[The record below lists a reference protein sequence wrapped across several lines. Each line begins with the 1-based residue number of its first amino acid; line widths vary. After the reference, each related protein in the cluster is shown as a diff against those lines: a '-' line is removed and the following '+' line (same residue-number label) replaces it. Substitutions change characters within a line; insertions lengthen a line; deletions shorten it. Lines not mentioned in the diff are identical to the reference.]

1 MREGLKI
8 NTTHATRRFLR
19 ALVPF
24 ALVTVVLMAALASPA
39 RAVLGSVSA
48 QWPSAKLRINSSAS
62 VTGHVTGIE
71 LGDGVFLQQ
80 KVLGGWRTVAKARLD
95 SHRDYKLSVP
105 TWWLGTRSYRVMTGS
120 LLSTSLLGTPSSTWT
135 VTVVPAYDAPGI
147 STQHT
152 YSTSSY
158 ARWNP
163 CQTIGYR
170 VNARQATSGA
180 LSDVKGAFTRLSQA
194 TGFRFVYRGTTT
206 GIPTL
211 GSNSWYPADTQIVVA
226 WARRSQSTMLQS
238 YSNAVAVGAAI
249 TSGGYAETDGTSV
262 SKIIKGAVVV
272 DAARIYRGG
281 FGTGKTRGDILLHEL
296 GHTMGL
302 GHTGGSK
309 QIMYPSLTSG
319 LARLGQGDLTG
330 LGKHG
335 ARLGCV
341 ESALLYLRGSEEAP
355 RMHLNK

>member
-1 MREGLKI
+1 LREGLKI
-8 NTTHATRRFLR
+8 NTTPTTRNYLR
-19 ALVPF
+19 ALIPF
-24 ALVTVVLMAALASPA
+24 ALVTIVLMGALASPA

-48 QWPSAKLRINSSAS
+48 QWPSSKIRLNTSAS
-62 VTGHVTGIE
+62 VTGHVSGIE

-80 KVLGGWRTVAKARLD
+80 KVLGGWRTITKTRLD
-95 SHRDYKLSVP
+95 SNRDYKLSVP
-105 TWWLGTRSYRVMTGS
+105 TWWLGTRTYRVITGS
-120 LLSTSLLGTPSSTWT
+120 LLDTTLLGTPSTSWT
-135 VTVVPAYDAPGI
+135 VQVVPTYDAPGI
-147 STQHT
+147 ATQHS

-170 VNARQATSGA
+170 VNTRLATSGA
-180 LSDVKGAFTRLSQA
+180 LADVKGAFARLSQA
-194 TGFRFVYRGTTT
+194 TGFRFAYRGTTT

-249 TSGGYAETDGTSV
+249 TSGGYAESDGTSV

-272 DAARIYRGG
+272 DSARIYRGG
-281 FGTGKTRGDILLHEL
+281 FGTGKTRGDVLLHEL

-302 GHTGGSK
+302 GHTGGSR

-319 LARLGQGDLTG
+319 LARLGEGDLTG
-330 LGKHG
+330 LVKHG

-341 ESALLYLRGSEEAP
+341 DSALLYLRGSTAP
-355 RMHLNK
+355 QMHLNR